1 MDKKTIID
9 IYNLIKVPLILV
21 GVLWLVHIAKIS
33 TDYNFGRYGVFPREW
48 SGLKGILFAP
58 LIHGDFK
65 HLISNSVPLLV
76 LTTIIIYFYRKVA
89 LPVYVLIY
97 ILTGFAVW
105 LFARR
110 SYHIGASG
118 VVYGLVSFVFWS
130 GVFRR
135 NLRSIVLALVV
146 TILYSGYFAGIVPGE
161 DGVSW
166 ESHLFGAIAG
176 LIVSF
181 MVKGIVE
188 DEDVKEDPWA
198 DEKLEP
204 ERYFFP
210 RDIFEKT
217 KAQRYAEIQQKQLE
231 ERARVAAEKARQAG
245 GWESNNTLQ

>member
-1 MDKKTIID
+1 M
-9 IYNLIKVPLILV
+9 V
-21 GVLWLVHIAKIS
+21 GILWLVHFWKVS
-33 TDYNFGRYGVFPREW
+33 SDYNFGQYGIFPREW

-76 LTTIIIYFYRKVA
+76 LTSILLYFYKKVA
-89 LPVYVLIY
+89 LPVFSIVY

-118 VVYGLVSFVFWS
+118 IVYALVSFIFWS

-146 TILYSGYFAGIVPGE
+146 TILYSGYFAGIVPTE

-166 ESHLFGAIAG
+166 ESHLFGALAG
-176 LIVSF
+176 LVVAF
-181 MVKGIVE
+181 LVKGIVE
-188 DEDVKEDPWA
+188 DEDVKSDPWE
-198 DEKLEP
+198 DEELEP
-204 ERYFFP
+204 SKYYLP
-210 RDIFEKT
+210 RDTFDKT
-217 KAQRYAEIQQKQLE
+217 KAERIAEREQRIAEEKRRLS
-231 ERARVAAEKARQAG
+231 ERGDRPPG
-245 GWESNNTLQ
+245 TWSSDNTF